1 MTTMSSPTSGSEGA
15 ATSNAF
21 PRLHPQL
28 QRWVHE
34 QGWTSLHDAQERA
47 IGPILDGDRDV
58 IISAATAAGKT
69 EAAFLPICSALAS
82 AAEAAQG
89 PPPDPWLQH
98 DPWAET
104 NEPARAGIQVL
115 YVSPLKALINDQY
128 DRLELL
134 CERAGIDVHRW
145 HGDVSASAKQKVR
158 RNPSGVLLITPESLE
173 ATFVNRGSA
182 LPSFFAGLRYIVID
196 ELHSFLATARGAQ
209 LQSLLNRV
217 DLAVRRRA
225 PRIGLSATLGDMS
238 AAAAF
243 LRPTKPDDVL
253 VIDSSS
259 DAQHLKLQVRG
270 YRHTAPELSRKQVDA
285 VEGAGGEVDLEQTL
299 SGDRLAI
306 AEHLFRSLRGS
317 DNLVFANSRRDVELF
332 ADLLARRCESEHLP
346 NEFWPHHGSLAKDV
360 REIVEA
366 QLKDRSRPVTAV
378 CTSTLE
384 MGIDIGTV
392 ASVAQVGPPP
402 SVASLRQRLGR
413 SGRRGEAAVVRV
425 YVAEEE
431 ITGQTSPIDELR
443 PDIVQTVA
451 MVRLLLAHWVEPPDD
466 PGLNLSTLIQQVLSV
481 IAQHG
486 GATAKEL
493 HGALCGP
500 GPFELVN
507 ANRFARLLRAMAAAD
522 LIVQTDE
529 GTLLHGLV
537 GERAVNHYSF
547 YTAFQT
553 PEEWKLVAD
562 GRSLGT
568 LPIVQPLIE
577 GGLLI
582 FGGRRWKITNV
593 DSTARVV
600 ELTRSSGG
608 VPPNFGGDAALV
620 GNRVRDEMVAVYR
633 DTEVPGWLDAEARAL
648 LGEGRDAWKRYDLD
662 HRAVIEAGKGC
673 IIVPW
678 VGDRAL
684 VTVALQL
691 GLLDVEAGKRGPALE
706 LPKHTASELRE
717 LAAALV
723 AQGAPDPMD
732 IARRLSNTELDKWDW
747 VLDGELAAEATTS
760 RLLDVP
766 GAWSVLERVG
776 TTPPSDEG
784 EEGAGA
790 PRTLTGPAE
799 PSGHPD
805 RPGTMQPP
813 MRDVSAEIGG
823 AAVADVARRRTL
835 RDAAESE
842 FCVIDVETTGFSPRL
857 GDRVVEVAAVRIN
870 GYGAVLDE
878 WSTLV
883 NPGRDIGATHVH
895 GITAGDVLDAP
906 PFSEIAG
913 DLLARLDGA
922 VFVAHNLRFDWG
934 FVSSEFA
941 RAGAELPAWPGIC
954 TLALGG
960 VVQRSVP
967 SRKLGA
973 CCAQLG
979 IEMPAAHDALGD
991 AQAAAALLARYLQAG
1006 RLRDLHSLE
1015 DLGCRPLSW
1024 PPAPPQFAPSG
1035 RRQAR
1040 GAGQARL
1047 SDQGSY
1053 LGRLVDQLD
1062 GAGLADPDVGAYLD
1076 LLDRA
1081 LEDRRLTDAEASA
1094 LQQTASEWGLDAQAV
1109 RGAHRMYFDAL
1120 VAAALADGV
1129 VSASERAD
1137 LDDVAALLAV
1147 PASEVAEI
1155 LAAQRAPTTG
1165 SATSRIDD
1173 LEGASVCFTG
1183 ALVATKDGVPI
1194 TRAQAQS
1201 FATDAGLVV
1210 KTGVSKGL
1218 DLLVVADPDSQSG
1231 KAVKARQ
1238 LGTRVIAEAVFWRLI
1253 SAPVD

>member
-1 MTTMSSPTSGSEGA
+1 M
-15 ATSNAF
+15 
-21 PRLHPQL
+21 
-28 QRWVHE
+28 
-34 QGWTSLHDAQERA
+34 HDAQERA

-69 EAAFLPICSALAS
+69 EAAFLPICSAIAS
-82 AAEAAQG
+82 GADAAAG

-98 DPWAET
+98 DPWAE
-104 NEPARAGIQVL
+104 PAPAPVSGIQVL

-145 HGDVSASAKQKVR
+145 HGDVSGSAKQKVR

-173 ATFVNRGSA
+173 ATFVNRGSSV
-182 LPSFFAGLRYIVID
+182 PTFFAGLRYIVID

-209 LQSLLNRV
+209 LQSLLGRV

-243 LRPTKPDDVL
+243 LRPTAPEQVL

-270 YRHTAPELSRKQVDA
+270 YRHTAPELSRKEVDA
-285 VEGAGGEVDLEQTL
+285 VEAAGGEVDLEQTL

-306 AEHLFRSLRGS
+306 ADHLFRTLRGS

-332 ADLLARRCESEHLP
+332 ADLLGRRCETHRLP

-392 ASVAQVGPPP
+392 SSVAQVGPPP

-413 SGRRGEAAVVRV
+413 SGRRGEPAVVRV
-425 YVAEEE
+425 YVTEEE
-431 ITGQTSPIDELR
+431 ITGQTSAIDELR

-486 GATAKEL
+486 GATAMEL

-507 ANRFARLLRAMAAAD
+507 AKRFARLLRAMAAAD
-522 LIVQTDE
+522 LIVQSDD

-562 GRSLGT
+562 GRNLGT

-620 GNRVRDEMVAVYR
+620 GDQVRDEMVAVYR
-633 DTEVPGWLDAEARAL
+633 DTDVPAWLDTEGRAL
-648 LGEGRDAWKRYDLD
+648 LSEGRDAWERYRLD
-662 HRAVIEAGKGC
+662 ETVVLETGNGC
-673 IIVPW
+673 IVVPW
-678 VGDRAL
+678 VGDYAL

-691 GLLDVEAGKRGPALE
+691 GLLGVEAGKRGPALE
-706 LPKHTASELRE
+706 VPKHTAQELRSI
-717 LAAALV
+717 AAGLV
-723 AQGAPDPMD
+723 AQPAPDPMD
-732 IARRLSNTELDKWDW
+732 IARQLSNTEVDKWDW

-766 GAWSVLERVG
+766 GAWGVLGRIAIPATTAGSGGATSVRQGPAGSAPSGPEP
-776 TTPPSDEG
+776 TPTPPTASPG
-784 EEGAGA
+784 
-790 PRTLTGPAE
+790 RGPAAA
-799 PSGHPD
+799 PTPPASGGPM
-805 RPGTMQPP
+805 TMNA
-813 MRDVSAEIGG
+813 SASR
-823 AAVADVARRRTL
+823 VL
-835 RDAAESE
+835 RNASDSE

-857 GDRVVEVAAVRIN
+857 GDRVVEIAAVRL
-870 GYGAVLDE
+870 GADGVVLDE
-878 WSTLV
+878 WTTLV

-906 PFSEIAG
+906 TFAEIAG
-913 DLLARLDGA
+913 DLLHRLDGA

-934 FVSSEFA
+934 FVVAEFA
-941 RAGAELPAWPGIC
+941 RAGTELPLWPGLC

-967 SRKLGA
+967 SRKLA
-973 CCAQLG
+973 VCCARLG
-979 IEMPAAHDALGD
+979 IDIPNAHAALPD
-991 AQAAAALLARYLQAG
+991 AQAAAMLLARYLQAG

-1015 DLGCRPLSW
+1015 DLGCRPLAW
-1024 PPAPPQFAPSG
+1024 PPAMPVFVPSG
-1035 RRQAR
+1035 RTHPRGRGKAR
-1040 GAGQARL
+1040 M
-1047 SDQGSY
+1047 SEQGSY
-1053 LGRLVDQLD
+1053 LGRLVEQLD
-1062 GAGLADPDVGAYLD
+1062 GAESADLDLGAYLD

-1081 LEDRRLTDAEASA
+1081 LEDRRLSDEEASA
-1094 LQQTASEWGLDAQAV
+1094 LQATAADWGLDAVAV
-1109 RGAHRMYFDAL
+1109 RRAHRTYFDAL
-1120 VAAALADGV
+1120 VTAALADGV
-1129 VSASERAD
+1129 VSAVERAD
-1137 LDDVAALLAV
+1137 LDAVATLLGIQSHDVDAALATPAVRAGSPVQAPSAGGDLA
-1147 PASEVAEI
+1147 
-1155 LAAQRAPTTG
+1155 G
-1165 SATSRIDD
+1165 S
-1173 LEGASVCFTG
+1173 SVCFTG
-1183 ALVATKDGVPI
+1183 ALVGTLDGAPI
-1194 TRAQAQS
+1194 TRAQAQE
-1201 FATDAGLVV
+1201 FAAAAGLVV

-1231 KAVKARQ
+1231 KAMKARQ
-1238 LGTRVIAEAVFWRLI
+1238 LGTRVIAEPVFWRLI
-1253 SAPVD
+1253 DAPVH